1 MTTRAPETTK
11 SDCLHRTLR
20 VPADDRYPLGVSIMD
35 PPSAAR
41 GTVIVHGATA
51 TPARFYAPFAG
62 FLAASGIRVIRYDYR
77 GVGLSRPESLRG
89 FAATMDDWARDAVT
103 IHRFVASRY
112 PDDPVAIVGHS
123 FGGQLIGLVD
133 ELQRTM
139 GAVTVGAQFGYYG
152 HWPIL
157 SRAKLAFTWNA
168 LVPALTTTFG
178 YLPGRAGLGED
189 LPKGVAAQWAR
200 WCQSPDYFI
209 VDHPDAAERL
219 ATFDRPLRAYTFTDD
234 DYAPE
239 GAVDNLLRRL
249 ESARL
254 DHRRVRPSEVGKA
267 AIGHFGFFRRGLRDT
282 LWAEAKGFLDDVLA
296 GREPADRGA
305 PPSSDNEGSIR
316 VRAA

>member
-1 MTTRAPETTK
+1 
-11 SDCLHRTLR
+11 
-20 VPADDRYPLGVSIMD
+20 MD
-35 PPSAAR
+35 PPGAAR

-51 TPARFYAPFAG
+51 TPARFYAPFAA
-62 FLAASGIRVIRYDYR
+62 FLAASGIRVVRYDYR
-77 GVGLSRPESLRG
+77 GVGSSRPDTLRG
-89 FAATMDDWARDAVT
+89 FAANMTDWARDAAS

-112 PDDPVAIVGHS
+112 PDDPLAVVGHS

-133 ELQRTM
+133 ELRWAR
-139 GAVTVGAQFGYYG
+139 GAITVGAQFGYYG
-152 HWPIL
+152 HWPML
-157 SRAKLAFTWNA
+157 SRAKLAITWSA

-219 ATFDRPLRAYTFTDD
+219 ARFDRPLCAYTFTDD

-239 GAVDNLLRRL
+239 GAVDSFLGRL

-254 DHRRVRPSEVGKA
+254 DHRRVRPSEIGKA
-267 AIGHFGFFRRGLRDT
+267 TIGHFGFFRRGLRDT
-282 LWAEAKGFLDDVLA
+282 LWTEAKRFLDEVLE
-296 GREPADRGA
+296 GREPTSRGVRG
-305 PPSSDNEGSIR
+305 PGREGPIR
-316 VRAA
+316 VEAA